1 MPPFLSC
8 YHPTVVVICV
18 QVLQKPH
25 SFLVLTVV
33 LSSSI
38 REWIVCHLSEQQTYW
53 FRYHLSVTKML
64 IPVDCYQSV
73 SLHIDNYAILIIF
86 PLCFRVY
93 SLCSDLWQLWRR
105 RWKSV
110 TLISTNRRT
119 VSPSPCTA
127 STVSVIHFIIRSFK
141 VFSIDDL
148 RRLTTH
154 SGM

>member
-33 LSSSI
+33 LSSYI
-38 REWIVCHLSEQQTYW
+38 REWIVCHLSETAN
-53 FRYHLSVTKML
+53 HLSVTKML
-64 IPVDCYQSV
+64 IPVDCTRV
-73 SLHIDNYAILIIF
+73 CHCILISIIS

-110 TLISTNRRT
+110 TSISTNRRT

-141 VFSIDDL
+141 VFSIYDL